1 MIDADETGKYK
12 KRTASNVSRVKNRS
26 RHKHQYVDV
35 LISVEPSNSLYTGR
49 ICTVCGKIK
58 DLKLATDRVEIDG
71 KMYYRMLTDEKIREK
86 YKDLKEYHID
96 NHSQKYV
103 KLEENDGTAN

>member
-1 MIDADETGKYK
+1 MTLKEFAK
-12 KRTASNVSRVKNRS
+12 KLNGHEYNWPQFTK
-26 RHKHQYVDV
+26 
-35 LISVEPSNSLYTGR
+35 EE
-49 ICTVCGKIK
+49 
-58 DLKLATDRVEIDG
+58 LATDRVEIDG